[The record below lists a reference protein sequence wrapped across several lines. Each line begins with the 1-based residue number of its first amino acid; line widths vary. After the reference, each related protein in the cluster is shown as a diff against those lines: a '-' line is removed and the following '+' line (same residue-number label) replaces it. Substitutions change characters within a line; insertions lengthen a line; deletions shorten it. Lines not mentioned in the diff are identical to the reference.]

1 MSSSEITKQLQS
13 LRQNWRNNNF
23 VFSLEQQK
31 KYDKLSS
38 QRREFI
44 QQWKTD
50 GRIATA
56 TTSKAKKEDKKNDQ
70 KRISISL

>member
-1 MSSSEITKQLQS
+1 MSSTEIIKQLQS

-44 QQWKTD
+44 QQWKED

-56 TTSKAKKEDKKNDQ
+56 TTTKTKKEDKKND
-70 KRISISL
+70 

>member
-1 MSSSEITKQLQS
+1 MSSTEITKQLQS

-23 VFSLEQQK
+23 VFSSEQQK

-38 QRREFI
+38 QRRKFI
-44 QQWKTD
+44 QQWKAD

-56 TTSKAKKEDKKNDQ
+56 TTSKAKKEEKKND
-70 KRISISL
+70 

>member
-1 MSSSEITKQLQS
+1 MSSTEITKQLQS

-44 QQWKTD
+44 KEWKAD

-56 TTSKAKKEDKKNDQ
+56 TTTKTKKEDKKND
-70 KRISISL
+70 